1 MKKVVL
7 LTCLLFLSLQVLA
20 QKNQEDLL
28 IESFL
33 ELNSV
38 ETSEDESE
46 LNRAI
51 QKFDTQLIY
60 TLEKDDIKSFKNFEK
75 GLDSLYTDFTFKE
88 SGDYKLFTLRNG
100 FDRWNYIMKNKKV
113 VLKELKTFDYYDQ
126 IYPLDNYEFLLIKR
140 WTICLFLVTRY
151 TFIKEKQS

>member
-60 TLEKDDIKSFKNFEK
+60 TLEKDDIKSFKNFEN

-88 SGDYKLFTLRNG
+88 SENYKLFY
-100 FDRWNYIMKNKKV
+100 FKKR
-113 VLKELKTFDYYDQ
+113 
-126 IYPLDNYEFLLIKR
+126 I
-140 WTICLFLVTRY
+140 
-151 TFIKEKQS
+151 